1 MAQLSLLERRQLN
14 LVIVGEKKLTFT
26 HNNQI
31 YRVGEKIKITE
42 NCAKFIKAKTP
53 VVTIMGI
60 TEDNI
65 YVKVN
70 DPYSDSRI
78 EYALQTKNI
87 DNWII
92 DNINNNIDVPA
103 PLANITLKTVYEKPI
118 KYHNH
123 NALYILIG
131 ILSII
136 SALIFRGGILIA
148 AVGVWVMVTLIK
160 SDKQERKHVIY
171 SYEDEKS
178 K

>member
-1 MAQLSLLERRQLN
+1 MAQLSLLERQQLN
-14 LVIVGEKKLTFT
+14 LVIIGEKKLTFT
-26 HNNQI
+26 HNNQV
-31 YRVGEKIKITE
+31 YHVGEKIKITE

-70 DPYSDSRI
+70 DPYPDSRI

-92 DNINNNIDVPA
+92 DNVNNNIDVPA
-103 PLANITLKTVYEKPI
+103 PLANITLKTVYAKPI

-136 SALIFRGGILIA
+136 SAMIFRGGILIA
-148 AVGVWVMVTLIK
+148 AIGVWILVTLIK

-171 SYEDEKS
+171 SYEEES

>member
-1 MAQLSLLERRQLN
+1 MAQLSLLERQQLN
-14 LVIVGEKKLTFT
+14 LVIIGEKKLTFT
-26 HNNQI
+26 HNNQV
-31 YRVGEKIKITE
+31 YYVGEKIKITE

-92 DNINNNIDVPA
+92 DNVNNNIDVPA
-103 PLANITLKTVYEKPI
+103 PLANITLKTVYAKPI

-136 SALIFRGGILIA
+136 SAMIFRGGILIA
-148 AVGVWVMVTLIK
+148 AVGVWILVTLIK

-171 SYEDEKS
+171 SYEEES